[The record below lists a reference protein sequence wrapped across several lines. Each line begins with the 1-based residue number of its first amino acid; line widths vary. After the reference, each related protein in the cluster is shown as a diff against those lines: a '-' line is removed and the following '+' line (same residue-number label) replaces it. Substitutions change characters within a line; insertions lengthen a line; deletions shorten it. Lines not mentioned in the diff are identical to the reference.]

1 MDDSNSRS
9 YVGYMLFLVILIIGL
24 VLFMYSG
31 QIASFWNSR
40 NTLSTPYPLITNKL
54 DMFQDYSMKITVG
67 ELTGNGLKSVA
78 TGHAITIKCD
88 LHMLN
93 ASSNDGWASSYS
105 TLKPIIKIG
114 ESPYLYYNPKDSV
127 LVLVVKYMDNPYYPH
142 FERIEVDFPLQK
154 WTSVIATISNRAVRI
169 YLDGTIVKYVEL
181 NNVAVISNLYSDVI
195 SVGEINNNIQ
205 GSIRNLSITFTDTNG
220 S

>member
-1 MDDSNSRS
+1 MDDSNPRS
-9 YVGYMLFLVILIIGL
+9 YGGYMLFLLILIIGL

-31 QIASFWNSR
+31 QIGSFWNSR
-40 NTLSTPYPLITNKL
+40 NTQSTPYPLITTQL
-54 DMFQDYSMKITVG
+54 EMFQDYSMKTTVG
-67 ELTGNGLKSVA
+67 ELTGNNLKSIA

-195 SVGEINNNIQ
+195 SVGEVNNNIQ